1 MYIYDKG
8 GHVSLIYWT
17 STRACGNLAKS
28 LECRDAKWEKP
39 ERRFGMK
46 LLIFLLGAAMIATL
60 FTACGAT
67 EETDSSA
74 SEPVSSNNG
83 EVSPEMEDF
92 ISGFN
97 GTYEAVEAA
106 LADYGATDDIVNH
119 DMGMYNLE
127 EAEIIG
133 SDGNCYSF
141 VSQSGVFKNTYEVC
155 WEGGKIVSITGG

>member
-1 MYIYDKG
+1 MKR
-8 GHVSLIYWT
+8 VAVLI
-17 STRACGNLAKS
+17 AG
-28 LECRDAKWEKP
+28 
-39 ERRFGMK
+39 
-46 LLIFLLGAAMIATL
+46 LLVVVLLGAA
-60 FTACGAT
+60 ACGGDDDEQPTSRPAAT
-67 EETDSSA
+67 TA
-74 SEPVSSNNG
+74 PAATIAPAPTAEPVSSNNG